1 MGDNFG
7 LQPNNTYERTA
18 TERGYEIMSYYETK
32 DEIDHVINQL
42 HGSNIRAFKAHHK
55 IAERTAGFSSD
66 LWYLWVKTEDL
77 VEYNRRIKLGLPLKD
92 PKPIK
97 PKKIRPSRKECADKI
112 IKMKDEDGMSW
123 EEIAQVVNRTQWTTQ
138 NYYYRGKRGEFDKK
152 EGDKK

>member
-55 IAERTAGFSSD
+55 ISERTAGFSSD

-92 PKPIK
+92 PKPQK
-97 PKKIRPSRKECADKI
+97 PPRPKDVRLKKGIEIIR
-112 IKMKDEDGMSW
+112 MKDEENKTW
-123 EEIAQVVNRTQWTTQ
+123 EEIAEIVGHTIDTTM
-138 NYYYRGKRGEFDKK
+138 NYYYRCKRGEFDRK
-152 EGDKK
+152 EE